1 MDQAGWHYED
11 VHFGK
16 LHTKCQVLT
25 PGISVHIY
33 IFACN
38 QGRNIKVHSY
48 NWTDYQEFQQMTS
61 LRNKHSKTNELH
73 NETI

>member
-16 LHTKCQVLT
+16 LYTKCQVLT

-33 IFACN
+33 IFASN

-48 NWTDYQEFQQMTS
+48 NWTDYQRIS
-61 LRNKHSKTNELH
+61 TNDFFEKQTFE
-73 NETI
+73 N